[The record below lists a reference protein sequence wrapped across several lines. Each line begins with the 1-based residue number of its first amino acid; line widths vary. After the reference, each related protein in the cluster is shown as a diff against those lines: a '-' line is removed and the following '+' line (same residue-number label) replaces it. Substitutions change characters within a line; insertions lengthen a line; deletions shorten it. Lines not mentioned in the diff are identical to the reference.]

1 MTATDTV
8 EHTAPLLEVTDLT
21 VEFDTQGG
29 TLRAV
34 DEVSW
39 SLRRGKT
46 LVVLGESGSGKSVS
60 TQAITGILDTPPGR
74 VRAGSA
80 LFDGQDLIA
89 IPEKQRRRIIGS
101 RISLVFQDALS
112 ALNPVHTVGRQIAE
126 LYQVHRGMSRKDAM
140 RRAADMLD
148 RVGIPSARARVRD
161 YPHEFSGGMR
171 QRVMIAMALALG
183 PEVLIADEPTTA
195 LDVTVQAQ
203 ILELLEEIQQDS
215 DMGVVLITHDL
226 GVAAEIADDLVIM
239 YAGRVIESGPTALV
253 LGDPAHPYTQGLLRS
268 MPSSEMKGLEL
279 PAIPGTPPNMLRLP
293 SGCPFRPRCPKAI
306 DLCATERPELST
318 LSSGGPRKV
327 ACHLADTLDTMQT
340 PSLAGGAS

>member
-21 VEFDTQGG
+21 VEFDTQSG

-39 SLRRGKT
+39 TLYRGKT

-60 TQAITGILDTPPGR
+60 TQAITGILDSPPGR

-89 IPEKQRRRIIGS
+89 IPEKERRRIIGS

-140 RRAADMLD
+140 RGAAEMLD

-239 YAGRVIESGPTALV
+239 YAGRVIESGPTPLV
-253 LGDPAHPYTQGLLRS
+253 LGAPSHPYTQGLLRS

-293 SGCPFRPRCPKAI
+293 TGCPFRPRCPKAI
-306 DLCATERPELST
+306 DLCATERPELRV
-318 LSSGGPRKV
+318 LPGGPRKA
-327 ACHLADTLDTMQT
+327 ACHLADTLDTTDT

>member
-39 SLRRGKT
+39 SLHRGKT

-140 RRAADMLD
+140 SGAAVMLD

-293 SGCPFRPRCPKAI
+293 TGCPFRPRCPKAI
-306 DLCATERPELST
+306 DLCATERPELSA
-318 LSSGGPRKV
+318 LSGGGPRKV
-327 ACHLADTLDTMQT
+327 ACHLADTLDTTQT

>member
-39 SLRRGKT
+39 ALHRGKT

-148 RVGIPSARARVRD
+148 RVGIPTARARVRD

-239 YAGRVIESGPTALV
+239 YAGRVIESGPTPLV

-293 SGCPFRPRCPKAI
+293 TGCPFRPRCPKAI
-306 DLCATERPELST
+306 DLCATERPALRA
-318 LSSGGPRKV
+318 LSSGGPRKT
-327 ACHLADTLDTMQT
+327 ACHLADTLDTTET

>member
-8 EHTAPLLEVTDLT
+8 DRTAPLLEVTDLT

-39 SLRRGKT
+39 TLRRGKT

-80 LFDGQDLIA
+80 LFDGQDLIS
-89 IPEKQRRRIIGS
+89 IPEKERRRIIGS

-126 LYQVHRGMSRKDAM
+126 LYQVHRGMSRKDAL
-140 RRAADMLD
+140 RRAAEMLD

-239 YAGRVIESGPTALV
+239 YAGRVIESGPTPLV
-253 LGDPAHPYTQGLLRS
+253 LGDPSHPYTQGLLRS

-293 SGCPFRPRCPKAI
+293 TGCPFRPRCPKAI
-306 DLCATERPELST
+306 DLCATERPELRD
-318 LSSGGPRKV
+318 LASGGPRKA
-327 ACHLADTLDTMQT
+327 ACHLTDTLDTTET